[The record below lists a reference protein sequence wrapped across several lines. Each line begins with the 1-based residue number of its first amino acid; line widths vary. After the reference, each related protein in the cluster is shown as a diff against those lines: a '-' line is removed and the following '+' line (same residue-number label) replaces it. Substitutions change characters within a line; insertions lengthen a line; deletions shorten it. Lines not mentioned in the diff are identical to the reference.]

1 MRTIR
6 QDRFKEPQMLE
17 IAKELTTCPFEK
29 LHPSQLN
36 RDDEFFMKLA
46 YNLAIDAW
54 NADEVPVGTVIVH
67 GEEVI
72 ASARNETRIAND
84 PTAHAEIIAITKAA
98 SAIGD
103 WRLNECRLYV
113 TKEPCPMCSGAVIMS
128 RIGEVHYAVPDSKM
142 GCLGGATDLNALP
155 FSNHKAKV
163 SSGLLSQQS
172 LNLLQAYFQV
182 KRQNPKKK
190 PNGQKVIEDN
200 PH

>member
-1 MRTIR
+1 
-6 QDRFKEPQMLE
+6 MLE
-17 IAKELTTCPFEK
+17 IAKNSTTCPFEK

-54 NADEVPVGTVIVH
+54 NADEVPVGAVIVH
-67 GEEVI
+67 GEEII
-72 ASARNETRIAND
+72 AAARNETRLAND
-84 PTAHAEIIAITKAA
+84 PTAHAEIIAITQAA
-98 SAIGD
+98 NAIGD

-128 RIGEVHYAVPDSKM
+128 RIGEVQYAVPDPKM

-163 SSGLLSQQS
+163 SSGLLSHES
-172 LNLLQAYFQV
+172 IALLQSYFQV
-182 KRQNPKKK
+182 KRKSPKAK
-190 PNGQKVIEDN
+190 PTQEKEI
-200 PH
+200 

>member
-1 MRTIR
+1 
-6 QDRFKEPQMLE
+6 MLE

-84 PTAHAEIIAITKAA
+84 PTAHAEIIAITQAA

-128 RIGEVHYAVPDSKM
+128 RIGEVHYAVPDPKM

-163 SSGLLSQQS
+163 SAGLLSQES
-172 LNLLQAYFQV
+172 LAPPSGILSGQTS
-182 KRQNPKKK
+182 K
-190 PNGQKVIEDN
+190 PEEKIHTCRREDVEE
-200 PH
+200 

>member
-1 MRTIR
+1 
-6 QDRFKEPQMLE
+6 MLE
-17 IAKELTTCPFEK
+17 IAKESTACPFEK

-128 RIGEVHYAVPDSKM
+128 RIGEVHYAVPDPKM

-163 SSGLLSQQS
+163 SSGLLSQES
-172 LNLLQAYFQV
+172 LALLQAYFQV
-182 KRQNPKKK
+182 KRQNPKRK
-190 PNGQKVIEDN
+190 PHGEKDIEGD